1 MDAAAAAGAGA
12 VAASTRNPT
21 AALPRWNVPVARWS
35 THRPGR
41 RPSKSCRKPANRR
54 AACPQLS
61 GPAASSVS
69 EYCPAG
75 TRNLPMRSSFS
86 TWNVPGQRSPVA
98 GCWPPPPP
106 LGASTG
112 AIEKPAPDAP
122 VNVAVAASS
131 RHGAGSRPS
140 QSSRNWRSRSAA
152 CAHESRAGSSTVI
165 RYGPAGT
172 AKVPIASSWRTW
184 NVDGHADGEGACAGA
199 GAAAASPST
208 ATTASTEP
216 VRVSVLMPSP
226 RACRRGRRRPR
237 ASSRPARRARAG
249 SR

>member
-1 MDAAAAAGAGA
+1 
-12 VAASTRNPT
+12 
-21 AALPRWNVPVARWS
+21 
-35 THRPGR
+35 
-41 RPSKSCRKPANRR
+41 
-54 AACPQLS
+54 
-61 GPAASSVS
+61 
-69 EYCPAG
+69 
-75 TRNLPMRSSFS
+75 MRSSCS

-106 LGASTG
+106 LGTSTG

-172 AKVPIASSWRTW
+172 ASVPIASSWRTW
-184 NVDGHADGEGACAGA
+184 NVDGHADGEGACAAA
-199 GAAAASPST
+199 GAAAASAST

-226 RACRRGRRRPR
+226 RACRSGRRRPELRHDQRGEREQVAVDDPLR
-237 ASSRPARRARAG
+237 AGRREPEVLLEVRDGEGDDRLVDEHHRAREDHRHEDETRSG
-249 SR
+249 SIRLEGGHILTIWRYCSVSTV